1 MFKTCAPF
9 THYKIGINNAEV
21 DHAKDIGKANVR
33 LNIIQQWFFE
43 NIRKFL
49 AMLPR
54 WTSFK

>member
-33 LNIIQQWFFE
+33 LNIIQQ
-43 NIRKFL
+43 
-49 AMLPR
+49 
-54 WTSFK
+54 